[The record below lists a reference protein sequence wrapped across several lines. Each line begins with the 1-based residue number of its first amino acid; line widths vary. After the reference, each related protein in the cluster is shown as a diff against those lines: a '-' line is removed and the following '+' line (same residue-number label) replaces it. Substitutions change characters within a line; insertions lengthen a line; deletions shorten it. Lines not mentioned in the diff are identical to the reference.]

1 MSTPTIPTPKIQ
13 TPTSPIPTSPSP
25 IPTNP
30 TPTPAVMAGPSRLTA
45 RPVGQPAP
53 WDEAELKEPE
63 EPKKPNGPE
72 EPKEHR
78 DQREQ
83 RHHPDHLHPDHQNRI
98 QATTALDAPK
108 LLAARRQATTAC
120 PYLAVALHAIAIVP
134 TYAVPTMGVDRYW
147 RCYVN
152 PAFVQATPVRELAGV
167 WLHEV
172 SHLVRDHHT
181 RARRLTEASVRH
193 EAAGRPGSAALD
205 PDKPRREQV
214 RLNIAMDLEI
224 NDDLLRSLTNPADK
238 TSPRLPDG
246 ALTPRSLR
254 IGERDLFEEY
264 VHDVTPS
271 MVADHWT
278 DCGSGAHNGAVPWE
292 DDALDAHPLGDYE
305 AAAIRIRVR
314 DAIAAGRGTAP
325 AGWQRWA
332 ERYGKAP
339 QDWRTLLGAAFRT
352 SLGAA
357 AGAGDYTYRRPSR
370 RAASLGG
377 GVVLPSLR
385 RPLPQVAVVIDTSG
399 SVSDVDLGSALT
411 EVAAIARAVGVS
423 GRNVAVYSC
432 DAAVQTAQ
440 NVCQAEDLKL
450 VGGGGTDL
458 RQGIR
463 TAMSRTPRP
472 DVTVVFTD
480 GGTPWPQDEVGC
492 RVVAGIFASRGSL
505 TFFDKRGNFRD
516 HRPPDW
522 IETVYLE

>member
-1 MSTPTIPTPKIQ
+1 MNTLRI
-13 TPTSPIPTSPSP
+13 
-25 IPTNP
+25 
-30 TPTPAVMAGPSRLTA
+30 PTPAVMAGPSRLTA
-45 RPVGQPAP
+45 RAVRPAEVEADQPST
-53 WDEAELKEPE
+53 PE
-63 EPKKPNGPE
+63 
-72 EPKEHR
+72 R
-78 DQREQ
+78 TAAQQTAAQQQDRA
-83 RHHPDHLHPDHQNRI
+83 
-98 QATTALDAPK
+98 QAATALDAPK
-108 LLAARRQATTAC
+108 LLAARHLAIATC

-134 TYAVPTMGVDRYW
+134 TYAVPTMGVDRHW

-152 PAFVQATPVRELAGV
+152 PAFVRTHTVRDLAGV

-181 RARRLTEASVRH
+181 RARRLTEAAARH
-193 EAAGRPGSAALD
+193 EAAGRPGTAPLD
-205 PDKPRREQV
+205 PRRPRREQV

-224 NDDLLRSLTNPADK
+224 NDDLIKSLIRPHDDTG
-238 TSPRLPDG
+238 PRLPKG
-246 ALTPRSLR
+246 ALTPASLQVP
-254 IGERDLFEEY
+254 ERDLFEEY
-264 VHDVTPS
+264 VHDVTPT

-278 DCGSGAHNGAVPWE
+278 DCGSGAHNGPTPWE
-292 DDALDAHPLGDYE
+292 DDAAGAHPLGGHE
-305 AAAIRIRVR
+305 AAAIRISVR

-370 RAASLGG
+370 RTASLGG
-377 GVVLPSLR
+377 RLVLPSLR

-411 EVAAIARAVGVS
+411 EVAAITRAVGVT
-423 GRNVAVYSC
+423 GRNVAVYTC

-440 NVCQAEDLKL
+440 TVCRAEDLTL

-458 RQGIR
+458 RKGIR
-463 TAMSRTPRP
+463 AAMTRIPRP
-472 DVTVVFTD
+472 DVAVVLTD
-480 GGTPWPQDEVGC
+480 GGTPWPAEEPGC
-492 RVVAGIFASRGSL
+492 RVVAGIFASRRFL
-505 TFFDKRGNFRD
+505 TRYDDEGNFID
-516 HRPPDW
+516 CRPPQW